1 VGHVVAGAE
10 GGLGPNGGLVLVS
23 VVGAD
28 KIAEDG
34 GHGSAVDDDV
44 VNAQLDGQAV
54 FLGR

>member
-44 VNAQLDGQAV
+44 VNAQLDDQAV